1 MGNLVSGPHRR
12 GLPATR
18 RALVPGAPLS
28 DVRDGDVVVLSLD
41 GTHLKLDVVVDGT
54 GGRGGASSSGQGE
67 RGDAHDSDNIQP
79 AYALVPEPVP
89 GDGLANAGNH
99 VVVDVR
105 GRHIAFRSVA
115 AGNLF
120 LCVGDEEEH
129 VSSTGARSHKS
140 QKQEWT
146 SSKLRF
152 RGRSHVRKHGLF
164 TWRFDESFGCVRFA
178 PRKFGDAFNKS
189 LSDDANLNSTRLIA
203 HTFRLT
209 AVGPRHC
216 TRVAAAQVWVAF
228 LRTELGSRK
237 ALASETNQI
246 HEDADAARS
255 KTLQILND
263 ALRRTETRNAEAA
276 DRTRRRVRR
285 DELRFLDGL
294 TGVVDALRD
303 QVKGAATEPV
313 GLSEGNDGDGND
325 TDSNKLSRSHWAV
338 DASHLATVSRVW
350 DLSVTEFRAGLKSHS
365 VDDTP
370 VAALQAAIQK
380 SAYEH
385 FVVTGMRRYLL
396 NRDDGEEDELDGDGD
411 ILAENNTTA
420 LIAGSLLPP
429 SNMSSLQSTPQR
441 GFTSPTRQRA
451 LGSSPSSLQKKS
463 EWERAV
469 AGESER
475 RKDARLRRAERRA
488 RLKARARAG
497 EAAVDFRKWKV
508 GSLRAQLERSGV
520 DAGPL
525 AALVHCLAHA
535 SREQRSDLYAAGA
548 DFRVSRASG
557 VKGSGNVDSDDK
569 SPNPNESRSPNPD
582 QSDSRFKTFLVREK
596 LNEDLQYLRDENI
609 DPEEGNDDES
619 NNEGSSVHSRVLDA
633 MTEKGRGGKGGSH
646 ETAGDSEHQK
656 RHNTVRAAANAAATA
671 ARIASKRDR
680 HGKQAPNAAA
690 LAVVTFVGGLT
701 LADLR
706 VELHGNSLLAG
717 GLDECVDAL
726 VEMEWEGGN
735 DGFIGKTGERA
746 SGIITSLTVN
756 AFRKRLKQHGLE
768 GSLLELNLL
777 TDALVTTLASDG

>member
-1 MGNLVSGPHRR
+1 M
-12 GLPATR
+12 
-18 RALVPGAPLS
+18 
-28 DVRDGDVVVLSLD
+28 
-41 GTHLKLDVVVDGT
+41 
-54 GGRGGASSSGQGE
+54 
-67 RGDAHDSDNIQP
+67 
-79 AYALVPEPVP
+79 
-89 GDGLANAGNH
+89 
-99 VVVDVR
+99 
-105 GRHIAFRSVA
+105 
-115 AGNLF
+115 
-120 LCVGDEEEH
+120 
-129 VSSTGARSHKS
+129 
-140 QKQEWT
+140 
-146 SSKLRF
+146 
-152 RGRSHVRKHGLF
+152 
-164 TWRFDESFGCVRFA
+164 RFA

-189 LSDDANLNSTRLIA
+189 LSDDANLNSPRLIA

-294 TGVVDALRD
+294 TGVVDALRDQVKGAATEPVGLSEGNDGDGNDTDSNKLSRSHWAVDASHLATVSRVWDLSVTEFRAGLKSHSVDDTPVAALQAAIQKSAYEHFVVTGMRRYLLNRDDTGVVDALRD